1 MKVEPLMNYNEILSS
16 NAFNAGRKGIKQE
29 PKKKKNH
36 KTLDQKKSKN
46 GSIISLSTISEA
58 VEHGLSKMFSPS
70 DSSSFAAFGSWILEK
85 KKERKNLF

>member
-1 MKVEPLMNYNEILSS
+1 MLSMRGEKAL
-16 NAFNAGRKGIKQE
+16 NKNQ
-29 PKKKKNH
+29 KKKKNH